1 MSFMKTIS
9 SKSWT
14 QIVVLMLSLCSSG
27 GGGIMLLPSVPLHGR
42 IRRATVGQAN
52 SSFQVDILAS

>member
-1 MSFMKTIS
+1 MDSD
-9 SKSWT
+9 
-14 QIVVLMLSLCSSG
+14 SG
-27 GGGIMLLPSVPLHGR
+27 ANAFPPQQWGGGIMLLPSVPLHGC